1 MRRVILVVACVGILF
16 LALLAFTG
24 SEDGKPDARSYDPPA
39 WTRLIGALGAP
50 FAPRVDLG
58 ARTFTLAPNQVARF
72 SIGPDDDVSSRIG
85 RFALAEG
92 SPAGAAARIVLDRPP
107 PSGSGSSQEI
117 CLTATGQGPAIGCGE
132 ATRSEGSIVVGKDGG
147 TLTMQA
153 LNNLPVT
160 VVQR

>member
-1 MRRVILVVACVGILF
+1 MRRVILVVACIGVLF

-24 SEDGKPDARSYDPPA
+24 NDDGKSTTGTVNPPA
-39 WTRLIGALGAP
+39 WARLLGSLTAP

-58 ARTFTLAPNQVARF
+58 TRSISLAPNQVVRF
-72 SIGPDDDVSSRIG
+72 SIGPDDVSSRIG

-117 CLTATGQGPAIGCGE
+117 CLAAAGQGTVIGCGE